1 MFYVGKGRRDRAWQ
15 HEMRVASGRGG
26 TNRAKEDLIRAILAD
41 SCRVK
46 VIIDAIYRLES
57 DALER
62 EFQLV
67 DASPNLTNAM
77 VGGVGPAATPEQI
90 NRLQRLREE
99 KRAAIRHREA
109 VAAAERDLN
118 TKEAMFMAGA
128 KTDAQRAEIAQWVN
142 SYRRDGRGI
151 DLKRSD

>member
-1 MFYVGKGRRDRAWQ
+1 MLVSKEPDPL
-15 HEMRVASGRGG
+15 GRGQG
-26 TNRAKEDLIRAILAD
+26 RPTL
-41 SCRVK
+41 
-46 VIIDAIYRLES
+46 
-57 DALER
+57 
-62 EFQLV
+62 
-67 DASPNLTNAM
+67 
-77 VGGVGPAATPEQI
+77 
-90 NRLQRLREE
+90 RLREE